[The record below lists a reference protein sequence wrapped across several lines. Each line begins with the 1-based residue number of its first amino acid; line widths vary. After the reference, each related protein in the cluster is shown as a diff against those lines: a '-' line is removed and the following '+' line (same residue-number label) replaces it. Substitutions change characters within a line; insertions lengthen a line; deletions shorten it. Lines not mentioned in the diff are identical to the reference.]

1 MNVDLFIRYFNNCPV
16 LRCKFKYFYEDF
28 LITLNFLFFSM
39 IYMYKYVIYNIGKL
53 VVLYPRTKTV
63 LPLDVIFF
71 STFLVPGNLFDV
83 EEHFLEDVLK
93 W

>member
-1 MNVDLFIRYFNNCPV
+1 ML
-16 LRCKFKYFYEDF
+16 
-28 LITLNFLFFSM
+28 
-39 IYMYKYVIYNIGKL
+39 YNIGKL
-53 VVLYPRTKTV
+53 VVLYPNTKTV
-63 LPLDVIFF
+63 LLLDVNFF

>member
-1 MNVDLFIRYFNNCPV
+1 MLY
-16 LRCKFKYFYEDF
+16 Y
-28 LITLNFLFFSM
+28 
-39 IYMYKYVIYNIGKL
+39 IGKL
-53 VVLYPRTKTV
+53 VVLYPSTKTV
-63 LPLDVIFF
+63 LLLDVNFF